1 MTVTAKGWNS
11 SPDNPPTN
19 ASGRNTATVVMVDA
33 VTAVAT
39 SLTPSRMA
47 TMRSSP
53 SDKCLLMFSTTTI
66 ESSTTR
72 PIEMVTAPIV
82 RMLSEKSLAHI
93 PMNVSNNDVGIDTA
107 VTRVDRTDMRKI
119 RMMMM
124 AKAKPRRPSTA
135 SDSMLF
141 SMKGAWSNTTVNS
154 VPFPSNAVI
163 AGNASV
169 TARDTS
175 TVFASARLVMA
186 MVSDG

>member
-1 MTVTAKGWNS
+1 MVSDTNSDASSAIVTVTANGWNS
-11 SPDNPPTN
+11 SPDKPPTK

-53 SDKCLLMFSTTTI
+53 RDRCLLMFSTTTI

-72 PIEMVTAPIV
+72 PIEIVTAPIV
-82 RMLSEKSLAHI
+82 RMLSEKLLAHI

-107 VTRVDRTDMRKI
+107 VTSVDRIDNRKTRI
-119 RMMMM
+119 TMI
-124 AKAKPRRPSTA
+124 AKTNPRSPSIA

-141 SMKGAWSNTTVNS
+141 SMNGA
-154 VPFPSNAVI
+154 
-163 AGNASV
+163 
-169 TARDTS
+169 
-175 TVFASARLVMA
+175 
-186 MVSDG
+186 